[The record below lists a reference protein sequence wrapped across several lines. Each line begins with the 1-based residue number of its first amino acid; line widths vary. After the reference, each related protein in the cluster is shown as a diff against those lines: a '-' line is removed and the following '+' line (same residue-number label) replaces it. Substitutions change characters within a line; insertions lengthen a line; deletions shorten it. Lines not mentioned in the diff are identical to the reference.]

1 MDMNDLNRSF
11 NILQFKFD
19 TSARTRLWR
28 KVGKMIRDGIPIISA
43 LDEIR
48 ALRSKKDPLAQALSE
63 WIAQMNNGRKLS
75 EAARDWVSS
84 EESMLLMAGEQS
96 GTLPDTMMSI
106 VIVTK
111 AKKNIVSAIRNGLL
125 YPSFLIMLAFGL
137 MYLFAYK
144 IIPAFTTAARGD
156 YWTGMARTIVDSAT
170 FVQNWLH
177 WIAVLLIGLLI
188 GLFMSFSRWSGR
200 KRVAWDR
207 HVPYSVYR
215 IMIGASWLIAMAA
228 LLEAGVRVES
238 ALEQLMA
245 QSGPWARVRIAAALR
260 GIRSGRN
267 LGDAL
272 YLSGFEFPDREII
285 SDIRVYATK
294 SGVDEAMRT
303 IADEWIEESVERIR
317 SLMRVIFGVTLIFVA
332 ILLIFEVAGL
342 LSLQMQLM
350 SIMQQQTGR

>member
-1 MDMNDLNRSF
+1 MDFNDFNRSF

-19 TSARTRLWR
+19 TNARTRLWR
-28 KVGKMIRDGIPIISA
+28 KVGKMIGDGIPIISA
-43 LDEIR
+43 LEEIR
-48 ALRSKKDPLAQALSE
+48 ALRSKKEPMAQALSE

-75 EAARDWVSS
+75 EAAKDWVSS
-84 EESMLLMAGEQS
+84 EEIMLLTAGEQS
-96 GTLPDTMMSI
+96 GTLPETMNSI

-111 AKKNIVSAIRNGLL
+111 AKTNIVAAIRNGLL
-125 YPSFLIMLAFGL
+125 YPAFLVGVAFGL
-137 MYLFAYK
+137 MYLFSYK

-156 YWTGMARTIVDSAT
+156 YWTGMARTIVDSAAI
-170 FVQNWLH
+170 VQNWLH
-177 WIAVLLIGLLI
+177 WFALVLVGLVVA
-188 GLFMSFSRWSGR
+188 LFMSFSRWSSR
-200 KRVAWDR
+200 TRTVWDR
-207 HVPYSVYR
+207 HVPYSIYR

-228 LLEAGVRVES
+228 LLEAGVRVEK

-260 GIRSGRN
+260 GIRSGLN

-272 YLSGFEFPDREII
+272 HVSGYEFPDREII
-285 SDIRVYATK
+285 SDIRIYATK

-317 SLMRVIFGVTLIFVA
+317 SLMRVIFGITLIIVA
-332 ILLIFEVAGL
+332 LLLMFEVAGL
-342 LSLQMQLM
+342 LSLQLQLM